1 MSAFKFN
8 CPSCDA
14 KMAAET
20 EHIGLEID
28 CPHCSSKIK
37 VPAPVVVEKE
47 PAEEQKPEPI
57 QEKKES
63 SAPSKQPEKP
73 AAKARPEPAAS
84 VEDAPDTDDPP
95 PSNFGLEPLAEEQVA
110 SLSTEFK
117 MKLVGEV
124 REIISDESHWVKGR
138 DAAGKQ
144 VICAKK
150 DGETI
155 VSLPPDSEEATHYSV
170 IGAFLHVMSQHHV
183 MVTADG
189 RSRMLSTEIPDAAD
203 RVKGIGGTGAQRQP
217 GHKATDPLT
226 LEHGECVQLL
236 DELDKM
242 YNEMLDIRIAAAK
255 PKEGGKSSLGPL
267 VDLLTKKDDDGE
279 KVPYDAADLGL
290 TLLKTLESVEERLQI
305 AEGQIDALTRQID
318 MLRKAAEE

>member
-20 EHIGLEID
+20 EHIGMEID
-28 CPHCSSKIK
+28 CPHCSGKIK

-47 PAEEQKPEPI
+47 PAAEKKETPGPERQPEKHAAKAKPEP
-57 QEKKES
+57 QET
-63 SAPSKQPEKP
+63 PE
-73 AAKARPEPAAS
+73 AL
-84 VEDAPDTDDPP
+84 PDTDDPP
-95 PSNFGLEPLAEEQVA
+95 PSNFGLEPIAEEQVA

-117 MKLVGEV
+117 MKLVAEV
-124 REIISDESHWVKGR
+124 REIVSDESRWVKGR

-144 VICAKK
+144 VICAKL
-150 DGETI
+150 DGGA
-155 VSLPPDSEEATHYSV
+155 VVPLPPDSDQATHYSV
-170 IGAFLHVMSQHHV
+170 IGAFLHVMSERHV

-189 RSRMLSTEIPDAAD
+189 RSRMLSAEIPEAAD
-203 RVKGIGGTGAQRQP
+203 RAKGIGGKGAQRPP

-226 LEHGECVQLL
+226 LEHGECVRLL
-236 DELDKM
+236 DELDRM

-267 VDLLTKKDDDGE
+267 IDLLTKKDDDGE
-279 KVPYDAADLGL
+279 KVPYETADLGL
-290 TLLKTLESVEERLQI
+290 TLLKTLESAEERLQI